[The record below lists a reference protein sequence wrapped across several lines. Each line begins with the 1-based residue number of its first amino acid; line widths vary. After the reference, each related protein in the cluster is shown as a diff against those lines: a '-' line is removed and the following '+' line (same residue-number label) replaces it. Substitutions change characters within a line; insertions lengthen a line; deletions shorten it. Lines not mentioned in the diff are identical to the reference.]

1 MKWKSPRNGGNSNRT
16 RMAQS
21 GQSRDR
27 DGHGRFGFSGH
38 HSWKKGKSGGN
49 KIGASTMPLGGWSA
63 SDRKYEEHHSF
74 AAKQAELDV
83 IQEGLAEVW
92 EEDWGGPYRFTPEY
106 VSDQIMESLYDGDL
120 APGIMLNGEPFD
132 SVLPNYDEQYESHMS
147 CQCCGRPF

>member
-1 MKWKSPRNGGNSNRT
+1 
-16 RMAQS
+16 MAQS

-83 IQEGLAEVW
+83 IQEGLAETW
-92 EEDWGGPYRFTPEY
+92 EDDFWPTRFTPEY
-106 VSDQIMESLYDGDL
+106 VSDQLLDDALGGGLPPGVLFNGQPLDEYDDNVHH
-120 APGIMLNGEPFD
+120 PDD
-132 SVLPNYDEQYESHMS
+132 SYYDR
-147 CQCCGRPF
+147 CGCCGRPF